1 MASALLYTIQ
11 CANAEL
17 TRLYFSFILRL
28 LNPVCNIETREL
40 ALSET
45 KLRMSG
51 NLPVGEPGYQTY
63 KCPRAPGVTSLY
75 GVDFRHVRQK
85 GPKSLPEGSLAPLEG
100 YPSRAADTT
109 LPLFWQDETHLR
121 VPDSRSRQ
129 HLDLDY
135 LERHA
140 PGAIIKVWGDP
151 KFASYMGQY
160 YRHGGFDHSD
170 LHGKPVERYL
180 SPGMGNCVLPHTAV
194 SAALD
199 KEVRSQLDAGLA
211 FSCPYPCLPGTIISP
226 VTASLVWKV
235 TSQKWKLRF
244 CINGNAGFVDSGR
257 SLGYHCNPEQR
268 QYGAKTIHHHC
279 CKLCQ
284 LQCRA
289 VSMWDY
295 KNFYKESRVL
305 WTAVCRNAVY
315 WKLPGWK
322 NYQVIYFLMD
332 NFGKADVPATN
343 ERHGRAVEAIQLI
356 AIKEATGHED
366 GAVAIDRNCDDGVL
380 MTSAKAE
387 DEWAVG
393 PIMGQ
398 RGRTR
403 GKTLLSVAM
412 TELERVTRENIR
424 QPLQDAKTVY
434 NAKRYHF
441 HGHEM
446 VLDMFPNKWG
456 VYPGGV
462 GLCANR
468 CKHALRK
475 LKRAVKGISRDDADS
490 LCSLLEWCAAIYA
503 MIKPTLR
510 QYRIAVNSVKGDRN
524 LVRPTGKAMG
534 ALQRM
539 TSWFRE
545 GVMDG
550 KHVPM
555 YWLYQLTP
563 HEAIITTDGSGYD
576 NVGGY
581 WEGTAKDN
589 FFFTEPLHKSQRVSF
604 ELTGNR
610 KNSSLTVELLA
621 LFYMIATARKRAHR
635 TVALWRTDALKGHDA
650 WVALKSDS
658 PLANDILALISWLC
672 WRHDI
677 IIVAQWIPRAQN
689 KAADLLTHD
698 GNVSRFCAMQ
708 GMSANQQCAVP
719 RSAVSKAVILT
730 ST

>member
-1 MASALLYTIQ
+1 MASALQ

-28 LNPVCNIETREL
+28 LNPVCNIKSREF
-40 ALSET
+40 ARSET
-45 KLRMSG
+45 KLRMTG
-51 NLPVGEPGYQTY
+51 NLPVGEPSYQTY

-75 GVDFRHVRQK
+75 GIDFRHVRQK

-109 LPLFWQDETHLR
+109 SPLFWQDEAHLR

-140 PGAIIKVWGDP
+140 PDAIIKVWGDP
-151 KFASYMGQY
+151 KFAAYMGQY

-170 LHGKPVERYL
+170 LHGEPVERYL
-180 SPGMGNCVLPHTAV
+180 SPGMGNCILPHTAV

-199 KEVRSQLDAGLA
+199 TEVQGQLDAGLA

-257 SLGYHCNPEQR
+257 SLGFHCNPEQR

-284 LQCRA
+284 LRCRA

-356 AIKEATGHED
+356 AIQKATGHKD

-393 PIMGQ
+393 PIMDQEGK
-398 RGRTR
+398 TR

-441 HGHEM
+441 HGYEM

-468 CKHALRK
+468 CKHVLRK
-475 LKRAVKGISRDDADS
+475 L
-490 LCSLLEWCAAIYA
+490 
-503 MIKPTLR
+503 
-510 QYRIAVNSVKGDRN
+510 
-524 LVRPTGKAMG
+524 
-534 ALQRM
+534 
-539 TSWFRE
+539 
-545 GVMDG
+545 
-550 KHVPM
+550 
-555 YWLYQLTP
+555 
-563 HEAIITTDGSGYD
+563 
-576 NVGGY
+576 
-581 WEGTAKDN
+581 
-589 FFFTEPLHKSQRVSF
+589 
-604 ELTGNR
+604 EL
-610 KNSSLTVELLA
+610 
-621 LFYMIATARKRAHR
+621 
-635 TVALWRTDALKGHDA
+635 
-650 WVALKSDS
+650 
-658 PLANDILALISWLC
+658 
-672 WRHDI
+672 
-677 IIVAQWIPRAQN
+677 
-689 KAADLLTHD
+689 
-698 GNVSRFCAMQ
+698 
-708 GMSANQQCAVP
+708 
-719 RSAVSKAVILT
+719 
-730 ST
+730 